1 MQLTRENIFTK
12 HVIVYTLIGVLF
24 GLLFPIF
31 STYYMINANLLPLS
45 WESVIKV
52 KKNQPLLW
60 VIDTAPIFLGIFAA
74 MVGINKQPFYAPKIV
89 NFKKHIVIYT
99 IYGALFGTLFPM
111 LALHY
116 TLSNNDLNFSIQ
128 NIKVILSAQPLLWI
142 IMTAPFFLGV
152 FAAIGGINK
161 KQGEELKELAKT
173 LKLNQSRLQMHAQ
186 SLREVAQY
194 DEVVNVDLRN
204 AFPKILKTI
213 VRTMR
218 VEQAGLWQIENEGN
232 NVYLQCLAFCSD
244 DYCIAGNHIERKEL
258 NKSDIFEYLS
268 KTIKTHDMK
277 HPTIKLLYDFEYNKH
292 IVNRACISAPV
303 KDEKNVIGVLTCATA
318 DPSRK
323 WLDDEAHYFE
333 VMANFISLL
342 ILAKEKESAKEAD
355 RKKLAFLSVMGHEL
369 RTPLN
374 IISGFSD
381 LLVNNAKDKT
391 TKEYAREVQNATG
404 LLNNLVNDLLQLC
417 KLENKNVTL
426 QNSPFK
432 LSEFIEK
439 LSESYIEQASQ
450 KGLKF
455 HIKIDEEVPEVVV
468 TDETKLKQ
476 MLANCLDNAIKFTK
490 EGSVKL
496 HVSVNKAREK
506 TMGMIPLNFSIS
518 DTGIGIDKN
527 KFNNIFDSF
536 TQIDSSIAREYE
548 GTGLGL
554 AISKHIAELMRG
566 EINVKSTV
574 GEGTTFNICIPI
586 TTYRRNKKI

>member
-1 MQLTRENIFTK
+1 
-12 HVIVYTLIGVLF
+12 
-24 GLLFPIF
+24 
-31 STYYMINANLLPLS
+31 
-45 WESVIKV
+45 
-52 KKNQPLLW
+52 
-60 VIDTAPIFLGIFAA
+60 
-74 MVGINKQPFYAPKIV
+74 
-89 NFKKHIVIYT
+89 
-99 IYGALFGTLFPM
+99 
-111 LALHY
+111 
-116 TLSNNDLNFSIQ
+116 
-128 NIKVILSAQPLLWI
+128 
-142 IMTAPFFLGV
+142 
-152 FAAIGGINK
+152 
-161 KQGEELKELAKT
+161 
-173 LKLNQSRLQMHAQ
+173 
-186 SLREVAQY
+186 
-194 DEVVNVDLRN
+194 
-204 AFPKILKTI
+204 
-213 VRTMR
+213 
-218 VEQAGLWQIENEGN
+218 
-232 NVYLQCLAFCSD
+232 
-244 DYCIAGNHIERKEL
+244 
-258 NKSDIFEYLS
+258 
-268 KTIKTHDMK
+268 
-277 HPTIKLLYDFEYNKH
+277 
-292 IVNRACISAPV
+292 
-303 KDEKNVIGVLTCATA
+303 
-318 DPSRK
+318 
-323 WLDDEAHYFE
+323 
-333 VMANFISLL
+333 MANFISLL

-381 LLVNNAKDKT
+381 LLVNNVKDKT

-432 LSEFIEK
+432 LSDFIKK

-468 TDETKLKQ
+468 ADETKLKQ

-527 KFNNIFDSF
+527 KLNNIFDSF

-574 GEGTTFNICIPI
+574 GEGTTFNICIQM
-586 TTYRRNKKI
+586 TTYRRNKKYKTPS